1 MKPLAYAMRPS
12 TYDEIVGQD
21 HLVGQNG
28 VLRKMVNNGKVFSF
42 ILYGSPGT
50 GKTTIAEATCKMV
63 EIPSYR
69 FNASTDN
76 KDLLKQITNEARF
89 NKETIIVIDEI
100 HRMKKDIQDFLL
112 PYVESGVLTMIGLT
126 TVNPYHAVNP
136 AIRSRCNI
144 FKLNEL
150 QHDDMLK
157 ILKRAYHNMN
167 LTCLID
173 DEVYEYLINLAGGEI
188 RCLINSFELLIATI
202 NSDHITINDATAT
215 LMKAN
220 VAIDANED
228 SYYDTLSGLQKS
240 IRGSDVDAS
249 LHYLAKLIIADDL
262 QSLCRRL
269 LAICYEDIGLANP
282 TVGPRLKAAIDA
294 ARELG
299 TPEARLPLSVIVI
312 EMALS
317 PKSNSAMLAIDKALS
332 DIENGKG
339 GKLPLH
345 LKNTYSFDPSQ
356 KSYLYPHEYENAWVY
371 QQYLPDTLKDAKYY
385 FPKDSSKIETGLKE
399 RYLQINKWKQESEKN
414 NKIK

>member
-1 MKPLAYAMRPS
+1 
-12 TYDEIVGQD
+12 
-21 HLVGQNG
+21 
-28 VLRKMVNNGKVFSF
+28 
-42 ILYGSPGT
+42 
-50 GKTTIAEATCKMV
+50 
-63 EIPSYR
+63 
-69 FNASTDN
+69 
-76 KDLLKQITNEARF
+76 
-89 NKETIIVIDEI
+89 
-100 HRMKKDIQDFLL
+100 
-112 PYVESGVLTMIGLT
+112 
-126 TVNPYHAVNP
+126 
-136 AIRSRCNI
+136 
-144 FKLNEL
+144 
-150 QHDDMLK
+150 
-157 ILKRAYHNMN
+157 MN
-167 LTCLID
+167 LTCLVD

-332 DIENGKG
+332 DIESGKG

-371 QQYLPDTLKDAKYY
+371 PVSYTHLRAH
-385 FPKDSSKIETGLKE
+385 ET
-399 RYLQINKWKQESEKN
+399 
-414 NKIK
+414 

>member
-167 LTCLID
+167 LTCLVD

-332 DIENGKG
+332 DIESGKG

-371 QQYLPDTLKDAKYY
+371 PVSYTHLRAH
-385 FPKDSSKIETGLKE
+385 ET
-399 RYLQINKWKQESEKN
+399 
-414 NKIK
+414 

>member
-50 GKTTIAEATCKMV
+50 GKTTIAESTCKMV

-167 LTCLID
+167 LTCLVD

-249 LHYLAKLIIADDL
+249 LHYLAKLSIADDL

-312 EMALS
+312 ELALS

-332 DIENGKG
+332 DIESGKG

-371 QQYLPDTLKDAKYY
+371 QQYLPVH
-385 FPKDSSKIETGLKE
+385 KI
-399 RYLQINKWKQESEKN
+399 
-414 NKIK
+414 IK